1 MMPLTPKEL
10 TWLGLAKETT
20 WGTAVAPTYT
30 IPTKDVKP
38 EDVDAYVKDQGIRGA
53 MAMTYNVIPGV
64 SQSNFE
70 IDGELF
76 PDSFGLLALAILG
89 SDTVTGAAAP
99 YTHSFKLARTS
110 QPPSLTNTW
119 YDGTNIRQFAG
130 QIAEELQIKWSNGGA
145 VEYSFKSQGKT
156 SATATGIT
164 PSPGSTVPFVGW
176 EFTCQLAGAN
186 NLNLV
191 GFDISIKR
199 KLYVQHPANNSQNPA
214 NIIALGL
221 ECTGKATFDKVD
233 DTELSAFLNNTQPS
247 LVLTGT
253 QSGSGDELI
262 IQMTKCAFLKDP
274 ITAKEVVQGDVE
286 FEGVDNTTD
295 GGPVLI
301 SLKNAVA
308 SY

>member
-1 MMPLTPKEL
+1 MPLTPKEL

-53 MAMTYNVIPGV
+53 MALTYNIIPGV

-70 IDGELF
+70 IDGEVF
-76 PDSFGLLALAILG
+76 PDSFGLLALAMLG

-110 QPPSLTNTW
+110 QPPSLTPTW
-119 YDGTNIRQFAG
+119 YDGTSIRQYAG
-130 QIAEELQIKWSNGGA
+130 HIGEELQIKWSKGAA
-145 VEYSFKSQGKT
+145 VEYTFKSQGKS
-156 SATATGIT
+156 SATTTGVT
-164 PSPGSTVPFVGW
+164 PSPTSTIPFIGW
-176 EFTCQLAGAN
+176 EFTC
-186 NLNLV
+186 NLGGTPNQNLV
-191 GFDISIKR
+191 GFDITLKR
-199 KLYVQHPANNSQNPA
+199 KLYVQHPANNSQDPA
-214 NIIALGL
+214 AIIALGL

-233 DTELSAFLNNTQPS
+233 DTELSAFLQNTQPV

-253 QSGSGDELI
+253 QSGSGDVI
-262 IQMTKCAFLKDP
+262 TIQMSKCAFIKDP

-308 SY
+308 TY